1 MILFKSNNGTLR
13 IFSFQ
18 EKNWEYIYFG
28 WKHREDP
35 SSSFVLVEGVENG
48 GGIRRVPYDDI
59 TKTQLLERAQQIFFP
74 NGKNS
79 SLQTV
84 ELENCDVGLGNFAGE
99 PFTEKES
106 FESTLSDYLTRHG
119 LFASKVKFYL
129 LTTKKNS
136 PSEAVKGVSKNE
148 DLRERVSHSKSL
160 ISMSGSIDTSLSQS
174 LTSRLE
180 TPQFQ
185 KNVHDAVL
193 YVDDSRRKLNAEFR
207 RVVTSEY
214 SQELSAVFVS
224 GWSNCYACRSPEFLD
239 KTEDEYHPC
248 DDSFAISNLTVDEQV
263 YIEPLID
270 SDGKPDSDAF
280 IQSYVS
286 PAAQQILDKPAI
298 LFGPDVVYGYEGNE
312 LFLAVV
318 TNFHNEIGVMYEWSH
333 DDTTVLRG
341 AFHALMKVSN
351 PGTYSCKIWYG
362 DHMLSSNCVVVHAK
376 RDPEM
381 PSSVSSSKAE
391 KVER

>member
-1 MILFKSNNGTLR
+1 M
-13 IFSFQ
+13 
-18 EKNWEYIYFG
+18 
-28 WKHREDP
+28 
-35 SSSFVLVEGVENG
+35 EGLENG
-48 GGIRRVPYDDI
+48 GGIRRVPYDDM

-79 SLQTV
+79 SQQTV

-99 PFTEKES
+99 PFTEEES

-136 PSEAVKGVSKNE
+136 PSEAVKGVSEKE
-148 DLRERVSHSKSL
+148 DLWEGVSHSRSL
-160 ISMSGSIDTSLSQS
+160 ISMSGGIDTSLNRS
-174 LTSRLE
+174 LTPHLE
-180 TPQFQ
+180 TSQCQ

-193 YVDDSRRKLNAEFR
+193 YVDDSRRKLTAEFR
-207 RVVTSEY
+207 RVLTSEY
-214 SQELSAVFVS
+214 SKELSAVFVS

-239 KTEDEYHPC
+239 RTEEEYHPC
-248 DDSFAISNLTVDEQV
+248 DDSFAITNLTVDEQV
-263 YIEPLID
+263 YIETLI
-270 SDGKPDSDAF
+270 KPDSDAF

-286 PAAQQILDKPAI
+286 PAAPQNLDQPAI
-298 LFGPDVVYGYEGNE
+298 LFGPDQVHGYEGNE
-312 LFLAVV
+312 LFLGVV

-341 AFHALMKVSN
+341 AFHALIKVSN
-351 PGTYSCKIWYG
+351 PGTYCCKIWYG
-362 DHMLSSNCVVVHAK
+362 DRLLSSNCVVVQAK

-391 KVER
+391 KLER